1 VKEEVR
7 ETAMELLATMM
18 LRDRAEREGRSFTD
32 VFSEVRRSKTFEHLF
47 DPEYGLWMN
56 GPDYISEEYDLECQ
70 RKKDI

>member
-1 VKEEVR
+1 MKEEVR

-32 VFSEVRRSKTFEHLF
+32 VFSEVRRSKTFE
-47 DPEYGLWMN
+47 
-56 GPDYISEEYDLECQ
+56 EYDLECQ